1 MDYIVRA
8 TAANQFVRAFACTT
22 KGVTEHARKIHGLSP
37 VCSAALG
44 RTMAAG
50 LMMGVML
57 KGEKDLLT
65 IQFKGDGPIG
75 GITVTA
81 GPNGTVKGYVANPS
95 VVLPPNEF
103 GHFDVGGAVGKGYLL
118 ILKDLGLKEPYSGQ
132 VDIQTGEIA
141 QRIPDRSISR
151 RERSR
156 RISPIIMRSASR
168 SRRSSRSA
176 SS

>member
-75 GITVTA
+75 GI
-81 GPNGTVKGYVANPS
+81 PS
-95 VVLPPNEF
+95 R
-103 GHFDVGGAVGKGYLL
+103 DMW
-118 ILKDLGLKEPYSGQ
+118 
-132 VDIQTGEIA
+132 
-141 QRIPDRSISR
+141 RIPRWCCR
-151 RERSR
+151 RMNSD
-156 RISPIIMRSASR
+156 ILM
-168 SRRSSRSA
+168 
-176 SS
+176 